1 VPSKPYPEW
10 DANWDFREPEKDGDG
25 KPVKPRA
32 LGPHRHVILVR
43 HGQYDE
49 THDDDARRV
58 LTPLG
63 RQQVGRSKKLLVP
76 YWVGKARPGSVL
88 PLKSRLATLTLLVT
102 EAWVLHGVRMCEC
115 LYSYRGCRRR

>member
-1 VPSKPYPEW
+1 MPSKPYPEW

-63 RQQVGRSKKLLVP
+63 RQQVGDQRSC
-76 YWVGKARPGSVL
+76 WC
-88 PLKSRLATLTLLVT
+88 LTGL
-102 EAWVLHGVRMCEC
+102 ERHAQAQC
-115 LYSYRGCRRR
+115 CR